1 MGRAVQWM
9 EKRLPIWVSLVSALI
24 AGAIVTGGW
33 LLAAGRKLQVLDAI
47 EARMQ
52 QIEQHEIRI
61 AVLEAL
67 AGRGGKP

>member
-1 MGRAVQWM
+1 MGRALAFM
-9 EKRLPIWVSLVSALI
+9 ERRLPIWVSLVSALI

-47 EARMQ
+47 ESRMQ
-52 QIEQHEIRI
+52 QVEQHETRI

-67 AGRGGKP
+67 ADRRKP